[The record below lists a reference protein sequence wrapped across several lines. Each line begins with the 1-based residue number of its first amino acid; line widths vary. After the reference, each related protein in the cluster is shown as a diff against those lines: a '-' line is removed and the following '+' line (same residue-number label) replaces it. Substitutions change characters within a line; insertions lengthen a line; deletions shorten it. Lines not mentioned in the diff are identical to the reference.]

1 MTADNAGKTG
11 ADGAEKIERPFA
23 PVDELEE
30 EIIAQGSS
38 SCAGIS
44 TAAKPRHRQ
53 IGKQG

>member
-1 MTADNAGKTG
+1 MTDDNAGETG